1 MLFVVE
7 YYTVFLLINYCPI
20 DSERSK
26 TCCSVR
32 GRTACRFH
40 GSLPGGRYVRPWQ
53 RRSCPAD
60 LPRTPTDGAAGHLPR
75 PGRAARS
82 LPPWPDPDGDGTH
95 SVDGADSKRQIER
108 NFVAKGLVAADMPPP
123 SFMLDKSGY
132 FYTIITLVIA
142 DNNRYVASL
151 PLLTPGAC
159 YNSAFPI

>member
-60 LPRTPTDGAAGHLPR
+60 LPRTPIDGAAGHPPR

-108 NFVAKGLVAADMPPP
+108 NFVAKGLVAADINQGI
-123 SFMLDKSGY
+123 S
-132 FYTIITLVIA
+132 TQ
-142 DNNRYVASL
+142 SL
-151 PLLTPGAC
+151 PSSSQTTISMSQVSHSLPQGPVTTPHFQYEPTCSG
-159 YNSAFPI
+159 